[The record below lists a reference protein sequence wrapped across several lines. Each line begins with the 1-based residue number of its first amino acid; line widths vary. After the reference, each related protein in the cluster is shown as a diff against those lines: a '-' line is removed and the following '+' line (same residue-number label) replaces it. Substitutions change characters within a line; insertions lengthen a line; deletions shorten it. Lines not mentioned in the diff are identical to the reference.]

1 MLGECRLSKTNPK
14 LENLYTVG
22 YEQVSLTLEQRQLAS
37 QSQPA
42 PTRLHLLE
50 WALLVAKTNPEN
62 ARLGLVQGNALIV
75 RCSPKA
81 GTSEGGTPGKALAD
95 FILFKKI
102 PMKPNK
108 NEKIEA
114 RHFVK

>member
-1 MLGECRLSKTNPK
+1 
-14 LENLYTVG
+14 
-22 YEQVSLTLEQRQLAS
+22 
-37 QSQPA
+37 
-42 PTRLHLLE
+42 
-50 WALLVAKTNPEN
+50 
-62 ARLGLVQGNALIV
+62 V

-102 PMKPNK
+102 PMKPNE

-114 RHFVK
+114 RPFAK